1 MLMLAGSCRMR
12 EVEGVQTRE
21 LVCVGGV
28 LRMRGW

>member
-1 MLMLAGSCRMR
+1 MLTSAGSCRMR
-12 EVEGVQTRE
+12 EVEGVETVE